1 MSVTTLAIPR
11 SPSHPAFGILPAARA
26 GRLMRFNAS
35 SESPVPPPL
44 RPEYY
49 NRLAHDVLF
58 DWIFA
63 CPVWGDVSDYARDP
77 SLTKSPGLRH
87 PACGAYRALDA
98 LQRIKRKPRPA
109 PNCAPSTTTDLPM
122 MFSLIEFLR
131 APFGAM
137 SITRIALRCL
147 PRYPACLSALK
158 GLLHREILDWIVAC
172 PAWSYVSGSI
182 SMQPGR

>member
-58 DWIFA
+58 DWNVA
-63 CPVWGDVSDYARDP
+63 CPVWGDVHDP
-77 SLTKSPGLRH
+77 
-87 PACGAYRALDA
+87 
-98 LQRIKRKPRPA
+98 
-109 PNCAPSTTTDLPM
+109 N
-122 MFSLIEFLR
+122 
-131 APFGAM
+131 
-137 SITRIALRCL
+137 RIALFATLSGL
-147 PRYPACLSALK
+147 PIGPEGPPTYPRSAPFSGDRIALIRHAASAMN
-158 GLLHREILDWIVAC
+158 GLL
-172 PAWSYVSGSI
+172 
-182 SMQPGR
+182 QN